1 MSTAT
6 ASTTT
11 SPSRGSQVFL
21 ILQRVGRSLMTP
33 IAVLPA
39 AAILLRL
46 GQADLLGADGLG
58 WSRVAEVVGNAGN
71 ALFTNLPLIFAIG
84 VAYGFARKSDG
95 STALAGLVGYLVFF
109 EVLKAFGPIAN
120 VDPACTAAACAT
132 QHTAP
137 DVGVFGGIV
146 IGITAALLWQR
157 YYRIKLVP
165 WLAFFGGRRFVPI
178 LMALAGI
185 FWGVFFGVV
194 WPPIG
199 DGLNNFA
206 SWLYDNGPVGA
217 GIYGVVNR
225 ALIPT
230 GLHHVLNSF
239 LWFQAGSCK
248 NAAGATFHGDLTCF
262 FNASNRGPDVGIFM
276 AGFFPVM
283 MFALPA
289 AALAMIHEARTD
301 ARKATAGLLVTAA
314 LTSFVT
320 GVTEP
325 IEFSFLFVAPMLFG
339 VHAVLTGLS
348 MAISAAVGARDGFGF
363 SAGLIDYLLNFNIA
377 TKPLLLVVIGLIYA
391 AVYYFLF
398 RFLIRRFDLP
408 TPGRE
413 RGDTETGP
421 VNDLPPLIDQDMDTV
436 PATASP
442 GGDAP
447 GPRGKRAKP

>member
-1 MSTAT
+1 MSTAV
-6 ASTTT
+6 ASTAGA
-11 SPSRGSQVFL
+11 PSLGSKTFL
-21 ILQRVGRSLMTP
+21 VLQRIGRSLMTP

-46 GQADLLGADGLG
+46 GQGDLLGKDGLG
-58 WSRVAEVVGNAGN
+58 WNRVAEVVGNAGN
-71 ALFTNLPLIFAIG
+71 ALFANLALIFAIG
-84 VAYGFARKSDG
+84 VAYGFARKADG

-109 EVLKAFGPIAN
+109 EVLKAFGPMAK
-120 VDPACTAAACAT
+120 VDPACTDAACAM

-146 IGITAALLWQR
+146 IGVTAALLWQR

-185 FWGVFFGVV
+185 AWGVFFGLV

-199 DGLNNFA
+199 TGLNNFA
-206 SWLYDNGPVGA
+206 GWLYSHGPVGA
-217 GIYGVVNR
+217 GIYGVSNR

-239 LWFQAGSCK
+239 IWFQAGSCQ
-248 NAAGATFHGDLTCF
+248 NAAGVTFHGDLTCF
-262 FNASNRGPDVGIFM
+262 FNAAQRGPNVGIFM
-276 AGFFPVM
+276 AGFFPIM

-289 AALAMIHEARTD
+289 LCLAMLHEART
-301 ARKATAGLLVTAA
+301 AERKAAAGILITAA

-325 IEFSFLFVAPMLFG
+325 IEFSFLFVAPLLFG
-339 VHAVLTGLS
+339 MHAVLTGVS
-348 MAISAAVGARDGFGF
+348 MAVSAAIGARDGFGF

-377 TKPLLLVVIGLIYA
+377 SKPLLLLLIGVVYA
-391 AVYYFLF
+391 AVYYFGG
-398 RFLIRRFDLP
+398 RFVIRRFNLP
-408 TPGRE
+408 TPGRADPDAE
-413 RGDTETGP
+413 ARGPGA
-421 VNDLPPLIDQDMDTV
+421 DLPPLIDQDMGA
-436 PATASP
+436 ATAP
-442 GGDAP
+442 
-447 GPRGKRAKP
+447 AKS

>member
-1 MSTAT
+1 MSAVT
-6 ASTTT
+6 ASTTG
-11 SPSRGSQVFL
+11 SPGLGSQTFL

-58 WSRVAEVVGNAGN
+58 WTRVAQVVGNAGN
-71 ALFTNLPLIFAIG
+71 ALFANLALIFAIG

-95 STALAGLVGYLVFF
+95 STALAGLVGYLVFA
-109 EVLKAFGPIAN
+109 EVLKAFGPMAK
-120 VDPACTAAACAT
+120 VDPACTGGCT
-132 QHTAP
+132 LQHSAP

-185 FWGVFFGVV
+185 AWGVFFGLL

-206 SWLYDNGPVGA
+206 SWLYDNGTVGA

-239 LWFQAGSCK
+239 VWFQAGTCK

-262 FNASNRGPDVGIFM
+262 FNAAHRGPDVGIFM
-276 AGFFPVM
+276 SGFFPIM
-283 MFALPA
+283 MFGLPA
-289 AALAMIHEARTD
+289 ACLAMIHEARTD
-301 ARKATAGLLVTAA
+301 ERKAAAGILVTAA
-314 LTSFVT
+314 LTSMVT

-325 IEFSFLFVAPMLFG
+325 IEFSFLFVAPLLFAF
-339 VHAVLTGLS
+339 HAVLTGVS
-348 MAISAAVGARDGFGF
+348 MAVAAAIGARDGFGF

-377 TKPLLLVVIGLIYA
+377 TKPLLLLVMGLVYA
-391 AVYYFLF
+391 PLYYFVF
-398 RFLIRRFDLP
+398 RFLIRRYNLP

-413 RGDTETGP
+413 SPDSVTSGP
-421 VNDLPPLIDQDMDTV
+421 SADLPPLIDQDMDTA
-436 PATASP
+436 PAKT
-442 GGDAP
+442 
-447 GPRGKRAKP
+447 